1 MTSRRLL
8 VLGATGGTGR
18 LLVDQALEQGHTV
31 TVLVRDPTRLG
42 VTSDRLR
49 VITGDVAR
57 DDNAL
62 ADAMRDQDAVISAL
76 GVGKSFKSNDLIGT
90 TMPRVISAMQK
101 HGVRRLIH
109 TSAFGVGETTH
120 EIPLLPKLFTKTLLK
135 DVYRDKEA
143 GDKAIHASSLDWTI
157 VYPTGLSDRA
167 GSGRYRAGEHIP
179 LRGFPTIAR
188 ADLAAFL
195 LSQMDDGRF
204 VGRNVFITS

>member
-1 MTSRRLL
+1 
-8 VLGATGGTGR
+8 
-18 LLVDQALEQGHTV
+18 
-31 TVLVRDPTRLG
+31 
-42 VTSDRLR
+42 
-49 VITGDVAR
+49 
-57 DDNAL
+57 
-62 ADAMRDQDAVISAL
+62 
-76 GVGKSFKSNDLIGT
+76 
-90 TMPRVISAMQK
+90 
-101 HGVRRLIH
+101 
-109 TSAFGVGETTH
+109 VGETTH

-157 VYPTGLSDRA
+157 VYPTGLSDRP